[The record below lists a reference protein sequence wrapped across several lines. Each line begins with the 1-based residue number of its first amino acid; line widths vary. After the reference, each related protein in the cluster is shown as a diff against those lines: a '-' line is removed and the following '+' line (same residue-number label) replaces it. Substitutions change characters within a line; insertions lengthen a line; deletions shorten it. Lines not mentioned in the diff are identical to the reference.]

1 MTGSPSL
8 AAFRL
13 SRSGYDGGGELVLD
27 IRDSVPQL
35 ELAFLEPLH
44 LELVGTGSVLQS
56 RDCGIKVAMLLL
68 EARQLLLQL
77 TLFFSIHCYQRLIA
91 RSPATAIIIR
101 FCRFRFKSR
110 LFSLPLTNGFRQCG
124 DCCFAA

>member
-1 MTGSPSL
+1 MIGSPSL
-8 AAFRL
+8 AALRL
-13 SRSGYDGGGELVLD
+13 LRSGYDVGGELVLD
-27 IRDSVPQL
+27 IRDTVPQL
-35 ELAFLEPLH
+35 ELAFLEALN

-56 RDCGIKVAMLLL
+56 RDRGIKVAMLLL

-101 FCRFRFKSR
+101 FCRFRFKSC
-110 LFSLPLTNGFRQCG
+110 LNFFTVKAGICTW
-124 DCCFAA
+124 